1 MSKRTC
7 METALAK
14 LNYRMRTE
22 EELRRSLKDLDYDK
36 EDIDKTLEE
45 LISYGYVDDDR
56 YVREFYRISRRKRWS
71 RNRILRALKEKGIS
85 SVRAVNVLDDL
96 EASGEME
103 DLGLSFDER
112 ETALELGIDMAQSQL
127 RSGKEIDDNFLK
139 KVGRRLTSLGYDTG
153 CCFYVMNR
161 LRDRAKDL
169 SEEDEE

>member
-1 MSKRTC
+1 